1 MSAVAHDI
9 KISSKGKKVICK
21 TLFMEMKVIFYHWK
35 KKLVLMVKSLPH
47 YINCSLKQY
56 NWNRQHIYKHMQFK
70 LL

>member
-56 NWNRQHIYKHMQFK
+56 N
-70 LL
+70 